1 MAPFSGAQVYPF
13 KNMLKLTGVIRDLA
27 VKLMNRAIFGTE
39 NGCYSL
45 TQYSIM
51 FSLPADGQSRSNRYL
66 RT

>member
-1 MAPFSGAQVYPF
+1 MAPFSGAQVKPF

-27 VKLMNRAIFGTE
+27 VKLMNRANFE
-39 NGCYSL
+39 NSCYSL

-66 RT
+66 RI